1 LGKIVAIDGPAG
13 AGKST
18 VAQLVADR
26 LGFLHLD
33 SGATYRAVAWATVHY
48 GINPGDQLRVEEL
61 AGRVRVE
68 LKDKR
73 VWVDGMEV
81 TGEIRT
87 QEMSRLAS
95 TVSAYP
101 GVRKAMVLIQRQIGL
116 GAEPGAVAEGRDMGT
131 VVFPDI
137 KYKVYLDA
145 SIEERARR
153 RQAQL
158 GELGLPAPPLEQ
170 LMQEIRIRDHNDS
183 TRQAS
188 PLYKAAGAF
197 VLDTTGLS
205 VEQVVDKIVQFV
217 RSV

>member
-1 LGKIVAIDGPAG
+1 VGKIVAIDGPAG

-18 VAQLVADR
+18 VAKLVAER

-48 GINPGDQLRVEEL
+48 GINPADQPAVEQL

-68 LKDKR
+68 LRSNR
-73 VWVDGMEV
+73 VWVDGIEV
-81 TGEIRT
+81 TTEIRT

-95 TVSAYP
+95 AVSAYP

-116 GAEPGAVAEGRDMGT
+116 SAESGAVAEGRDMGT
-131 VVFPDI
+131 VVFPDTP
-137 KYKVYLDA
+137 YKVYLDA

-153 RQAQL
+153 RLAQL
-158 GELGLPAPPLEQ
+158 REQGLPASPLEQ
-170 LMQEIRIRDHNDS
+170 LVEEIRTRDHNDS
-183 TRQAS
+183 TRAHS
-188 PLYKAAGAF
+188 PLTIAEGSF

-205 VEQVVDKIVQFV
+205 IEQVVDRIVQFV
-217 RSV
+217 RAA

>member
-1 LGKIVAIDGPAG
+1 VGKIVAIDGPAG

-18 VAQLVADR
+18 VAKMVAQR

-48 GINPGDQLRVEEL
+48 GIDPTDQQAVEEL

-68 LKDKR
+68 LRDDR

-87 QEMSRLAS
+87 QDMSRLAS
-95 TVSAYP
+95 AVSAYP
-101 GVRKAMVLIQRQIGL
+101 GVRQAMVRIQRAIGL

-131 VVFPDI
+131 VVFPDTQ
-137 KYKVYLDA
+137 YKVYLDA

-153 RQAQL
+153 RLAQL
-158 GELGLPAPPLEQ
+158 QEQGLPAPPLEQ
-170 LMQEIRIRDHNDS
+170 LVEEIRTRDYNDS

-188 PLYKAAGAF
+188 PLCKAAGAF

-205 VEQVVDKIVQFV
+205 IEQVVDRIVQFV
-217 RSV
+217 RSA

>member
-1 LGKIVAIDGPAG
+1 VGKIVAIDGPAG

-18 VAQLVADR
+18 VAKLVASR

-48 GINPGDQLRVEEL
+48 GIDPTDQQAVEEL

-68 LKDKR
+68 LRDDK

-87 QEMSRLAS
+87 QDMSRLAS
-95 TVSAYP
+95 AVSAYP
-101 GVRKAMVLIQRQIGL
+101 GVRQAMVRIQRAIGL

-131 VVFPDI
+131 VVFPDTQ
-137 KYKVYLDA
+137 YKVYLDA

-153 RQAQL
+153 RLAQL
-158 GELGLPAPPLEQ
+158 QEQGLPAPPLEQ
-170 LMQEIRIRDHNDS
+170 LVEEIRTRDYNDS
-183 TRQAS
+183 TRQTS
-188 PLYKAAGAF
+188 PLCKAAGAF

-205 VEQVVDKIVQFV
+205 IEQVVDRIVQFV
-217 RSV
+217 RSA